1 MNANV
6 SEAVANVQEA
16 VAEQVSEV
24 RAEALEDAATRVE
37 AAERAAREVAD
48 AALQTELGRRVQTVE
63 TELGQCR
70 TEISSLQNRISE
82 LAAAPAPAPTVIM
95 DNSSIQQPRSLPP
108 ADQLPPA
115 QLPPENADADGPEKT
130 AAQTPARKRRLL

>member
-37 AAERAAREVAD
+37 AAERAAR
-48 AALQTELGRRVQTVE
+48 
-63 TELGQCR
+63 
-70 TEISSLQNRISE
+70 
-82 LAAAPAPAPTVIM
+82 APAPTVIM